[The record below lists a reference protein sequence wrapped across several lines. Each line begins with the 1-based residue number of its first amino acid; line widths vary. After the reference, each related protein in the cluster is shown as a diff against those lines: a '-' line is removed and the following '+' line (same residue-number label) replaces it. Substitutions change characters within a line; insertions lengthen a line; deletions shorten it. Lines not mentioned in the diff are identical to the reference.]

1 MSADLARALVAAYP
15 DVWEAGILAHWW
27 ETEVLADGTTGAIAE
42 RWWRFIGDSPSA
54 AMLAGNPEPVLT
66 DPATA
71 GVLLARL
78 RREWCRPGRWLNL
91 LVNGDTVTIEL
102 FDDDAGGG
110 RHRVAPTLGEAAAA
124 ALVALRGG
132 G

>member
-15 DVWEAGILAHWW
+15 DVWAAGMLVRWW
-27 ETEVLADGTTGAIAE
+27 ETEVRADGTTSVRPS
-42 RWWRFIGDSPSA
+42 RWWRFIGDDPSA
-54 AMLAGNPEPVLT
+54 AMLAGGAEPVLT
-66 DPATA
+66 DDATA